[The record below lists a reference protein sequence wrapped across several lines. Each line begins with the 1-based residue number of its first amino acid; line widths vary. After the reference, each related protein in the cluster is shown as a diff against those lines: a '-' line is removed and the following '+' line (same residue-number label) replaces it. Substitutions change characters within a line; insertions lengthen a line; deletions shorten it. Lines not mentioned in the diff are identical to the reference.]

1 MAAPNV
7 NTRASLRA
15 TSVACAVDLGW
26 QLCAEGAGEPVT
38 TCCGGGRLEAWLA
51 PEGPPAAAAWSSGTL
66 SVLAPAGGS
75 LDGLR
80 LSPCEAPKE
89 SPHWRPAP
97 AAAAA
102 DCGRRAGKPEGDGS
116 LSWASLPAGGPSGP
130 GVYRC
135 CEPPA
140 KPPKSTGV
148 RAACEVD
155 CWLGTAAAPARAG
168 VTDRPRSSVAT
179 LPPLLGLLLAA
190 RMMAAPQRLARG
202 VELPQRNTASRC
214 AAQASRGKVQPAGG
228 PHCAPPARPTG
239 TFLQAGAE
247 SSCAEG
253 TACRPSQLSAWT
265 LPVAVPICGATES
278 PIALSSRVPNERRAA
293 TVLTSMPGARHHGVM
308 SLVPGSCGPG
318 GPRGTVPAG
327 PFFLTPA
334 LGSACAAVR
343 KASCAKVT

>member
-1 MAAPNV
+1 MKNALMLCTAALALGASMAA
-7 NTRASLRA
+7 
-15 TSVACAVDLGW
+15 
-26 QLCAEGAGEPVT
+26 AEEVRVYNWSDYIDEAL
-38 TCCGGGRLEAWLA
+38 LEKFEQETGL
-51 PEGPPAAAAWSSGTL
+51 ELVYDVFDSNE
-66 SVLAPAGGS
+66 VLETKMLAGGS
-75 LDGLR
+75 GYD
-80 LSPCEAPKE
+80 
-89 SPHWRPAP
+89 
-97 AAAAA
+97 
-102 DCGRRAGKPEGDGS
+102 
-116 LSWASLPAGGPSGP
+116 
-130 GVYRC
+130 V
-135 CEPPA
+135 
-140 KPPKSTGV
+140 V
-148 RAACEVD
+148 V
-155 CWLGTAAAPARAG
+155 
-168 VTDRPRSSVAT
+168 
-179 LPPLLGLLLAA
+179 
-190 RMMAAPQRLARG
+190 
-202 VELPQRNTASRC
+202 
-214 AAQASRGKVQPAGG
+214 
-228 PHCAPPARPTG
+228 PTG